1 VVGVDHLEDGCYFWL
16 AELAVEP
23 RHHVLEVVE
32 GETAHGV
39 LVVGVEGGPQRY
51 LIRGQ
56 HSVQPLEALL
66 GPQRQLRRQLL
77 CRLLFE
83 VFGQFARLEVAVD
96 LGLYL
101 LQGDA
106 AAGVLV
112 DLVKEVPNLLQRY
125 LGGNIIEESAK
136 LLEIELGLR
145 LEAEKREKLRH
156 F

>member
-1 VVGVDHLEDGCYFWL
+1 
-16 AELAVEP
+16 
-23 RHHVLEVVE
+23 
-32 GETAHGV
+32 
-39 LVVGVEGGPQRY
+39 
-51 LIRGQ
+51 
-56 HSVQPLEALL
+56 VQPLEALL

-112 DLVKEVPNLLQRY
+112 DLVEEVPNLLQRY
-125 LGGNIIEESAK
+125 LGGNIIEESAE

-145 LEAEKREKLRH
+145 LEAEKRE
-156 F
+156 